1 MCVPAPGIGREM
13 GGRSLSTHTQSY
25 HSGWMFPIKRLNQPP
40 NDSFH
45 RHLGNYRSL
54 LFTSGDRTAASG
66 GGGLF
71 AWQCKDWAA
80 SEGMQNKETG
90 VKMKEGMK

>member
-1 MCVPAPGIGREM
+1 MIHFTDTWVIIEVCSSP
-13 GGRSLSTHTQSY
+13 
-25 HSGWMFPIKRLNQPP
+25 
-40 NDSFH
+40 
-45 RHLGNYRSL
+45 LGTEQQL
-54 LFTSGDRTAASG
+54 G
-66 GGGLF
+66 GGVF